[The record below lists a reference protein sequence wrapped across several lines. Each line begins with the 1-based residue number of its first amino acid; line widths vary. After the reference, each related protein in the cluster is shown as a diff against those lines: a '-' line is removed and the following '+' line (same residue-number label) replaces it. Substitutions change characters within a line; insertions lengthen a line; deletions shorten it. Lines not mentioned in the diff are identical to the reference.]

1 MTNPQETQTINVA
14 LLATQRLDKFI
25 EFIKSVDPELNEIE
39 AVLLA
44 AEILDRL
51 PQIFQS
57 NPNLITSIQQ
67 ACLVLKQNRV
77 G

>member
-1 MTNPQETQTINVA
+1 MTNPQETETINVA

-25 EFIKSVDPELNEIE
+25 EFIKSVDPELNELE
-39 AVLLA
+39 AVLLT

-51 PQIFQS
+51 PEIFQA
-57 NPNLITSIQQ
+57 NPNIITSIQQ
-67 ACLVLKQNRV
+67 ACLVVKQNRV

>member
-1 MTNPQETQTINVA
+1 MDSWFVLIN
-14 LLATQRLDKFI
+14 LF
-25 EFIKSVDPELNEIE
+25 FGSP
-39 AVLLA
+39 LLA